1 MACNTIAKLEY
12 DLCQN
17 NLGGIKNIWLA
28 NYKENA
34 AKVEKD
40 ANEISGFV
48 ENVSWFKYPIRKG
61 TASMTSTYNTSTDGA
76 SYVSTELSLVF
87 TRMETQKR
95 VAMTSFALAEAMA
108 VVEDSNGKYWFL
120 GKDAPITLTAGG
132 GETGTAKGD
141 RNAYTATFTD
151 ESLTFPYEVAASVG
165 NALPNDTSS
174 KPSQGNGEGGSSS
187 PSNPSQTPGA

>member
-1 MACNTIAKLEY
+1 MACQTITKLEY

-28 NYKENA
+28 NYVENA
-34 AKVEKD
+34 ATVVEN
-40 ANEISGFV
+40 ANEVSDFISGV
-48 ENVSWFKYPIRKG
+48 KWFKYPIRKG

-151 ESLTFPYEVAASVG
+151 ESLTFPYEVTASAAEK
-165 NALPNDTSS
+165 LPKDEDKTPSN
-174 KPSQGNGEGGSSS
+174 PSQGNGEGGT
-187 PSNPSQTPGA
+187 SQTPGA

>member
-28 NYKENA
+28 NYIEDAATVTENA
-34 AKVEKD
+34 ND
-40 ANEISGFV
+40 ISGFKKEV
-48 ENVSWFKYPIRKG
+48 KWYKYPIRKG

-76 SYVSTELSLVF
+76 SYVSTELSIVF

-165 NALPNDTSS
+165 NDLPDVNTSS
-174 KPSQGNGEGGSSS
+174 TPSQGGSEGGS
-187 PSNPSQTPGA
+187 SQTPGA

>member
-1 MACNTIAKLEY
+1 MACNTIKALSY
-12 DLCQN
+12 DLCTN

-34 AKVEKD
+34 ATVEAE
-40 ANEISGFV
+40 ANEVSGFAADV
-48 ENVSWFKYPIRKG
+48 TWYKYPIRKG

-151 ESLTFPYEVAASVG
+151 ESLTFPYEVTASAAQK
-165 NALPNDTSS
+165 LPND
-174 KPSQGNGEGGSSS
+174 NASSS
-187 PSNPSQTPGA
+187 SNPSQTPGA

>member
-1 MACNTIAKLEY
+1 MACNTLKELSY

-28 NYKENA
+28 NYVENA
-34 AKVEKD
+34 ATVTEGKD
-40 ANEISGFV
+40 AISAFASGV
-48 ENVSWFKYPIRKG
+48 KWFKYPIRKG

-151 ESLTFPYEVAASVG
+151 ESLTFPYELEKSAAETLPTD
-165 NALPNDTSS
+165 NASS
-174 KPSQGNGEGGSSS
+174 KPSQGSGE
-187 PSNPSQTPGA
+187 PSV

>member
-1 MACNTIAKLEY
+1 MACETIKKLEY

-40 ANEISGFV
+40 ANEVSGFAEGV
-48 ENVSWFKYPIRKG
+48 TWYKYPIRKG

-151 ESLTFPYEVAASVG
+151 ESLTFPYEVTATAAEK
-165 NALPNDTSS
+165 LPKDDA
-174 KPSQGNGEGGSSS
+174 SSS
-187 PSNPSQTPGA
+187 SRPSL

>member
-34 AKVEKD
+34 ATVVSDE
-40 ANEISGFV
+40 NEVSGFIEGV
-48 ENVSWFKYPIRKG
+48 TWYKYPIRKG

-151 ESLTFPYEVAASVG
+151 ESLTFPYEVTASAAEK
-165 NALPNDTSS
+165 LPKDDTTST
-174 KPSQGNGEGGSSS
+174 PSQGGS
-187 PSNPSQTPGA
+187 SQTPGA

>member
-1 MACNTIAKLEY
+1 MACNTIKALSY
-12 DLCQN
+12 DLCTN

-34 AKVEKD
+34 ATVESE
-40 ANEISGFV
+40 ANEVSGFADGV
-48 ENVSWFKYPIRKG
+48 TWYKYPIRKG

-76 SYVSTELSLVF
+76 SYVSTELSIVF

-151 ESLTFPYEVAASVG
+151 ESLTFPYEVAASAG
-165 NALPNDTSS
+165 NGLPSDNASS
-174 KPSQGNGEGGSSS
+174 NPSQGSSGGSSS
-187 PSNPSQTPGA
+187 QAPGA

>member
-1 MACNTIAKLEY
+1 MACNTIKALSY
-12 DLCQN
+12 DLCTN

-34 AKVEKD
+34 ATVEAE
-40 ANEISGFV
+40 ANEVSGFAEGV
-48 ENVSWFKYPIRKG
+48 TWYKYPIRKG

-76 SYVSTELSLVF
+76 SYVSTELALVF

-165 NALPNDTSS
+165 NALPDVNTSS
-174 KPSQGNGEGGSSS
+174 KPSQGDGGSS
-187 PSNPSQTPGA
+187 QAPGA

>member
-1 MACNTIAKLEY
+1 MACNTIKALSY
-12 DLCQN
+12 DLCTN

-34 AKVEKD
+34 ATVESE
-40 ANEISGFV
+40 ANEVSGFADGV
-48 ENVSWFKYPIRKG
+48 TWYKYPIRKG

-76 SYVSTELSLVF
+76 SYVSTELALVF

-108 VVEDSNGKYWFL
+108 GVEDSNGEYWFL

-151 ESLTFPYEVAASVG
+151 ESLTFPYEVTATAAEK
-165 NALPNDTSS
+165 LPKDDA
-174 KPSQGNGEGGSSS
+174 SSS
-187 PSNPSQTPGA
+187 SVPSL

>member
-1 MACNTIAKLEY
+1 MATNSCKTITKLEY

-28 NYKENA
+28 NYVENA

-40 ANEISGFV
+40 ATDISGFADG
-48 ENVSWFKYPIRKG
+48 VSWFKYPIRKG

-76 SYVSTELSLVF
+76 SYVSTELAIVF

-165 NALPNDTSS
+165 NALPDVNTSS
-174 KPSQGNGEGGSSS
+174 TPSQGGSEGGSS
-187 PSNPSQTPGA
+187 QIPGA

>member
-1 MACNTIAKLEY
+1 MACNTIKALSY
-12 DLCQN
+12 DLCTN

-34 AKVEKD
+34 ATVEAE
-40 ANEISGFV
+40 ANEVSGFAEGV
-48 ENVSWFKYPIRKG
+48 TWYKYPIRKG

-165 NALPNDTSS
+165 NALPNDTTST
-174 KPSQGNGEGGSSS
+174 PSQGSGGGAS
-187 PSNPSQTPGA
+187 SQTPGA

>member
-1 MACNTIAKLEY
+1 MACNTIKALSY
-12 DLCQN
+12 DLCTN

-34 AKVEKD
+34 ATVEPE
-40 ANEISGFV
+40 ANEVSGFAEGV
-48 ENVSWFKYPIRKG
+48 TWYKYPIRKG

-108 VVEDSNGKYWFL
+108 VAEDSNGKYWFL

-151 ESLTFPYEVAASVG
+151 ESLTFPYEVTASAA
-165 NALPNDTSS
+165 AKLPKDDATS
-174 KPSQGNGEGGSSS
+174 SSS
-187 PSNPSQTPGA
+187 PTH

>member
-1 MACNTIAKLEY
+1 MACNTIKALSY
-12 DLCQN
+12 DLCTN

-40 ANEISGFV
+40 ATDISGFAEGV
-48 ENVSWFKYPIRKG
+48 TWYKYPIRKG

-151 ESLTFPYEVAASVG
+151 ESLTFPYEVTASAAG
-165 NALPNDTSS
+165 KLPQDNA
-174 KPSQGNGEGGSSS
+174 SSS
-187 PSNPSQTPGA
+187 SGPSL

>member
-1 MACNTIAKLEY
+1 MACKTLKAVSI

-28 NYKENA
+28 NHVENA
-34 AKVEKD
+34 ATVAEGAD
-40 ANEISGFV
+40 EVSGFADGV
-48 ENVSWFKYPIRKG
+48 EWYKYPIRKG

-95 VAMTSFALAEAMA
+95 VAMTSFALADAMA

-120 GKDAPITLTAGG
+120 GLDAPINLTAGG

-151 ESLTFPYEVAASVG
+151 ESLTFPYEVTASAA
-165 NALPNDTSS
+165 ATLPKTDAT
-174 KPSQGNGEGGSSS
+174 
-187 PSNPSQTPGA
+187 A

>member
-34 AKVEKD
+34 ATVVEG
-40 ANEISGFV
+40 ANEVSGFV
-48 ENVSWFKYPIRKG
+48 DGVTWYKYPIRKG

-151 ESLTFPYEVAASVG
+151 ESLTFPYEVTKTV
-165 NALPNDTSS
+165 
-174 KPSQGNGEGGSSS
+174 GEGLPKDDASSSS
-187 PSNPSQTPGA
+187 PSNPSPAPGV

>member
-1 MACNTIAKLEY
+1 MACNTIKALSY
-12 DLCQN
+12 DLCTN

-34 AKVEKD
+34 ATVEAE
-40 ANEISGFV
+40 ANEVSGFATEV
-48 ENVSWFKYPIRKG
+48 KWYKYPIRKG

-151 ESLTFPYEVAASVG
+151 ESLTFPYEVTASAAQK
-165 NALPNDTSS
+165 LPNDNATST
-174 KPSQGNGEGGSSS
+174 PSQGNGEGGSS
-187 PSNPSQTPGA
+187 QTPGA

>member
-34 AKVEKD
+34 ATVESN
-40 ANEISGFV
+40 ANE
-48 ENVSWFKYPIRKG
+48 VSDFITGVTWYKYPIRKG

-151 ESLTFPYEVAASVG
+151 ESLTFPYEVTASAVEK
-165 NALPNDTSS
+165 LPKDDASS
-174 KPSQGNGEGGSSS
+174 SSTPSQGGS
-187 PSNPSQTPGA
+187 SQTPGA

>member
-1 MACNTIAKLEY
+1 MANSCKTITKLEY

-28 NYKENA
+28 NYVENA
-34 AKVEKD
+34 AKVEQN
-40 ANEISGFV
+40 ANDISGFT
-48 ENVSWFKYPIRKG
+48 EGISWFKYPIRKG

-76 SYVSTELSLVF
+76 SYVSTELSIVF

-165 NALPNDTSS
+165 NGLPKDDASS
-174 KPSQGNGEGGSSS
+174 TPSQGGGGS
-187 PSNPSQTPGA
+187 SQTPGA

>member
-1 MACNTIAKLEY
+1 MANSCKTITKLEY

-28 NYKENA
+28 NYVENA
-34 AKVEKD
+34 ATVTEN
-40 ANEISGFV
+40 ANDISGFAEGV
-48 ENVSWFKYPIRKG
+48 TWFKYPIRKG

-76 SYVSTELSLVF
+76 SYVSTELSIVF

-165 NALPNDTSS
+165 NALPKYETSS
-174 KPSQGNGEGGSSS
+174 KPSQGEGGA
-187 PSNPSQTPGA
+187 SQAPGA

>member
-1 MACNTIAKLEY
+1 MACNTIKALSY
-12 DLCQN
+12 DLCTN

-28 NYKENA
+28 NYVENA
-34 AKVEKD
+34 ATVTEGKE
-40 ANEISGFV
+40 AISDFITGV
-48 ENVSWFKYPIRKG
+48 TWYKYPIRKG

-76 SYVSTELSLVF
+76 SYVSTELALVF

-151 ESLTFPYEVAASVG
+151 ESLTFPYELEETAASK
-165 NALPNDTSS
+165 LPKDDTSS
-174 KPSQGNGEGGSSS
+174 KPSQGNGEGGA
-187 PSNPSQTPGA
+187 SQTPGA

>member
-1 MACNTIAKLEY
+1 MACQTITKLEY

-34 AKVEKD
+34 ATVEAE
-40 ANEISGFV
+40 ANEVSGFIEGV
-48 ENVSWFKYPIRKG
+48 TWYKYPIRKG

-151 ESLTFPYEVAASVG
+151 ESLTFPYEVTASAAG
-165 NALPNDTSS
+165 KLPKDDTTST
-174 KPSQGNGEGGSSS
+174 PSQGGS
-187 PSNPSQTPGA
+187 SQTPGA

>member
-1 MACNTIAKLEY
+1 MATNSCKTITKLEY

-28 NYKENA
+28 NYMENA
-34 AKVEKD
+34 ATVTEN
-40 ANEISGFV
+40 ANDISGFKDGV
-48 ENVSWFKYPIRKG
+48 EWFKYPIRKG

-76 SYVSTELSLVF
+76 SYVSTELSIVF

-151 ESLTFPYEVAASVG
+151 ESLTFPYEVTATAAG
-165 NALPNDTSS
+165 KLPQDNA
-174 KPSQGNGEGGSSS
+174 SSS
-187 PSNPSQTPGA
+187 SGPSL

>member
-1 MACNTIAKLEY
+1 MACNTIKALSY

-28 NYKENA
+28 NYVENA
-34 AKVEKD
+34 AKVTEN
-40 ANEISGFV
+40 ANDISGFAEGV
-48 ENVSWFKYPIRKG
+48 TWYKYPIRKG

-76 SYVSTELSLVF
+76 SYVSTELSLMF

-151 ESLTFPYEVAASVG
+151 ESLTFPYEVAKTVG
-165 NALPNDTSS
+165 EGLPKDDASS
-174 KPSQGNGEGGSSS
+174 KPSS
-187 PSNPSQTPGA
+187 PSDPSPAPGA

>member
-1 MACNTIAKLEY
+1 MACNTIKALEY

-28 NYKENA
+28 NYVEGA
-34 AKVEKD
+34 ATVTDGKD
-40 ANEISGFV
+40 AISGFKSG
-48 ENVSWFKYPIRKG
+48 VSWFKYPIRKG

-151 ESLTFPYEVAASVG
+151 ESLTFPYELEQSAVEKLDG
-165 NALPNDTSS
+165 NASS
-174 KPSQGNGEGGSSS
+174 TPSDPSQS
-187 PSNPSQTPGA
+187 PAA

>member
-1 MACNTIAKLEY
+1 MACNTIKELSY

-34 AKVEKD
+34 ATVEEN
-40 ANEISGFV
+40 AND
-48 ENVSWFKYPIRKG
+48 VSAFAAGVKWYKYPIRKG

-76 SYVSTELSLVF
+76 SYVSTELSIVF

-165 NALPNDTSS
+165 NALPKDDTTSS
-174 KPSQGNGEGGSSS
+174 TPSQGGS
-187 PSNPSQTPGA
+187 SQTPGA

>member
-1 MACNTIAKLEY
+1 MACNTIKALSY
-12 DLCQN
+12 DLCTN

-28 NYKENA
+28 NYMEGAATVTDNA
-34 AKVEKD
+34 ND
-40 ANEISGFV
+40 ISGFKDGV
-48 ENVSWFKYPIRKG
+48 TWYKYPIRKG

-151 ESLTFPYEVAASVG
+151 ESLTFPYEVTASAAG
-165 NALPNDTSS
+165 KLPQDSA
-174 KPSQGNGEGGSSS
+174 SSS
-187 PSNPSQTPGA
+187 VPSL

>member
-1 MACNTIAKLEY
+1 MACNTIKALSY
-12 DLCQN
+12 DLCTN

-34 AKVEKD
+34 ATVASE
-40 ANEISGFV
+40 ANEVSGFAEGV
-48 ENVSWFKYPIRKG
+48 TWYKYPIRKG

-151 ESLTFPYEVAASVG
+151 ESLTFPYEVTASAAEK
-165 NALPNDTSS
+165 LPNDNTTST
-174 KPSQGNGEGGSSS
+174 PSQGGGGSGS
-187 PSNPSQTPGA
+187 SQTPGA

>member
-34 AKVEKD
+34 ATVVEGS
-40 ANEISGFV
+40 NEVSGFAEGV
-48 ENVSWFKYPIRKG
+48 TWYKYPIRKG

-151 ESLTFPYEVAASVG
+151 ESLTFPYEVTKTVGDGLPDDASS
-165 NALPNDTSS
+165 SS
-174 KPSQGNGEGGSSS
+174 KPSS
-187 PSNPSQTPGA
+187 PSDPSQTPGA

>member
-1 MACNTIAKLEY
+1 MACNTIKALSY
-12 DLCQN
+12 DLCTN

-34 AKVEKD
+34 ATVESE
-40 ANEISGFV
+40 ANEVSGFAEGV
-48 ENVSWFKYPIRKG
+48 TWYKYPIRKG

-76 SYVSTELSLVF
+76 SYVSTELSIVF

-165 NALPNDTSS
+165 NGLPKDDASS
-174 KPSQGNGEGGSSS
+174 KPSQGGGEGGSS
-187 PSNPSQTPGA
+187 QTPGA

>member
-1 MACNTIAKLEY
+1 MACQTIKELSY

-34 AKVEKD
+34 ATVTEGKE
-40 ANEISGFV
+40 AISDFITGV
-48 ENVSWFKYPIRKG
+48 TWYKYPIRKG

-151 ESLTFPYEVAASVG
+151 ESLTFPYELEETAAG
-165 NALPNDTSS
+165 KLPKDDTTST
-174 KPSQGNGEGGSSS
+174 PSQGGS
-187 PSNPSQTPGA
+187 SQTPGA

>member
-1 MACNTIAKLEY
+1 MATNSCNTIAKLEY

-28 NYKENA
+28 NYVENA

-40 ANEISGFV
+40 ATDISGFAEGV
-48 ENVSWFKYPIRKG
+48 TWFKYPIRKG

-76 SYVSTELSLVF
+76 SYVSTELSIVF

-165 NALPNDTSS
+165 NALPSDNTSS
-174 KPSQGNGEGGSSS
+174 KPSQGSGEGGSS
-187 PSNPSQTPGA
+187 QTPGA

>member
-1 MACNTIAKLEY
+1 MACETIKALSY

-34 AKVEKD
+34 ATVTEGKD
-40 ANEISGFV
+40 AISDFITGV
-48 ENVSWFKYPIRKG
+48 TWYKYPIRKG

-151 ESLTFPYEVAASVG
+151 ESLTFPYELEETAAG
-165 NALPNDTSS
+165 KLPKDDASS
-174 KPSQGNGEGGSSS
+174 TPSQGGGGS
-187 PSNPSQTPGA
+187 SQTPGA

>member
-34 AKVEKD
+34 ATVVEN
-40 ANEISGFV
+40 ANEVSGFAADV
-48 ENVSWFKYPIRKG
+48 TWYKYPIRKG

-151 ESLTFPYEVAASVG
+151 ESLTFPYEVTKSAAEK
-165 NALPNDTSS
+165 LPKDEDKTPSN
-174 KPSQGNGEGGSSS
+174 PSQGNGEGGSS
-187 PSNPSQTPGA
+187 QTPGA

>member
-1 MACNTIAKLEY
+1 MATNSCKTITKLEY

-28 NYKENA
+28 NYVENA

-40 ANEISGFV
+40 ATDISGFV
-48 ENVSWFKYPIRKG
+48 EGVSWFKYPIRKG

-165 NALPNDTSS
+165 NALPDVNTSS
-174 KPSQGNGEGGSSS
+174 TPSQGGGESG
-187 PSNPSQTPGA
+187 PSQAPGA

>member
-1 MACNTIAKLEY
+1 MATNSCKTITKLEY

-28 NYKENA
+28 NYVENA

-40 ANEISGFV
+40 ATDISGFAEGV
-48 ENVSWFKYPIRKG
+48 TWFKYPIRKG

-76 SYVSTELSLVF
+76 SYVSTELSIVF

-165 NALPNDTSS
+165 NALPSDNASS
-174 KPSQGNGEGGSSS
+174 TPSQGSGEGGSS
-187 PSNPSQTPGA
+187 QTPGA

>member
-1 MACNTIAKLEY
+1 MATNSCKTITKLEY

-34 AKVEKD
+34 ATVTEN
-40 ANEISGFV
+40 ANDISGFT
-48 ENVSWFKYPIRKG
+48 EGITWYKYPIRKG

-76 SYVSTELSLVF
+76 SYVSTELSIVF

-151 ESLTFPYEVAASVG
+151 ESLTFPYEVTASAAAKLPQD
-165 NALPNDTSS
+165 NA
-174 KPSQGNGEGGSSS
+174 SSS
-187 PSNPSQTPGA
+187 SVPSL